1 MPVVTLTELVA
12 ALKTALRPKGMAEEE
27 IETLAE
33 YIISF
38 FGFNT
43 EVVDNRLSV
52 EDRDVFY
59 MLEEEGIL
67 GTKQEEV
74 HLRRGKLWRIHYWV
88 LRVDYIK
95 ELARGKTIRA
105 TDQLVAV
112 YEEMPDEAW
121 ARPRM
126 P

>member
-1 MPVVTLTELVA
+1 MPVVTLSELVA
-12 ALKTALRPKGMAEEE
+12 ALKTALRPKGMAENE

-95 ELARGKTIRA
+95 ELARGKRPIGP
-105 TDQLVAV
+105 DQLVAV
-112 YEEMPDEAW
+112 YEEVPDEAW